1 MSGKSGKR
9 ATGNKPSSVRRQSA
23 KTDGAFGKETSDQVT
38 VGDARRNVDK
48 AVRRKTGTTGA

>member
-1 MSGKSGKR
+1 MSGKMGKR
-9 ATGNKPSSVRRQSA
+9 ATGQKPTSVRRQSA